1 MSFDVV
7 KVDLP
12 ESVSKEMKAW
22 RVGFGSIAPYVD
34 FHHDLSRKRLQFLR
48 ENYGLTVHSTKVVS
62 DGWGD
67 GMRVLQAVVETRS
80 DNLLKLKWMDANQDF
95 GVEKHGTSMLFERD
109 LK

>member
-22 RVGFGSIAPYVD
+22 RAGFGSISTYVD
-34 FHHDLSRKRLQFLR
+34 FHLDLAKRRLVVLK
-48 ENYGLTVHSTKVVS
+48 ENYGLTVHSTSIVS

-67 GMRVLQAVVETRS
+67 GMRVVQAVVETRS